1 MKIKEDLIHLR
12 SSTYGIVV
20 ILNVIVCFFYLYLSS
35 KNQIVGLIADDAM
48 YLLMADYF
56 SPYNNSISENAGFV
70 MQTSQFP
77 PLYPL
82 LLSVLGATSEKV
94 FWAHI
99 LTTLFLMGAFLI
111 YYYWLR
117 LEKVSNLASI
127 CLIFIVLCSPA
138 SFLMNID
145 LWSEHLYL
153 LLIFFVFYFLSKTDT
168 NKNYQLIVAVFIGF
182 IPLVRAVG
190 LVIVVGYFLYLH
202 LNNIKD
208 KYKFLSISL
217 LPYII
222 WKIISFNF
230 FQTDIYQDTLSDF
243 YNHSLWSHIKYL
255 FTSQLFDLWEGWHEC
270 FDIRKNNFSGIISGV
285 ILALSLITL
294 FIRLADKKMDSLYIV
309 LYLLIIWIWPDDNH
323 NMRFMFVIFPI
334 LLFYAYL
341 TLQMMTKIKVLV
353 QLKTMISTASVLIIL
368 ITFMPTNIYAL
379 NRLSVNTQTGLNAF
393 KVTKFWLTAKNRKEA
408 DESIKIMDRMI
419 FSYRHA
425 GLFIPENEC
434 VYTAHQEQFMFYARK
449 LAFSLPLKKEII
461 NGDIMNNLSRCN
473 YIHVLHTTSHPQFPG
488 GYPIKELNNRFD
500 YLMSFK
506 MDEAP
511 GSPVVAEILKIHKN

>member
-1 MKIKEDLIHLR
+1 MKIKEDLISLR
-12 SSTYGIVV
+12 SLTYGIVV

-56 SPYNNSISENAGFV
+56 SPYNNLISESAGFV

-82 LLSVLGATSEKV
+82 LLSVLGATSDKN

-99 LTTLFLMGAFLI
+99 VTTLCLIDASII

-117 LEKVSNLASI
+117 LEKVSKLASI
-127 CLIFIVLCSPA
+127 CLIFIILCSPA

-145 LWSEHLYL
+145 LWSEQLYL
-153 LLIFFVFYFLSKTDT
+153 LLTFLYLYFLNKSDT
-168 NKNYQLIVAVFIGF
+168 KQNHQLIAAVFIGF
-182 IPLVRAVG
+182 IPLVRTVG
-190 LVIVVGYFLYLH
+190 LVMIVGYFLYLH

-208 KYKFLSISL
+208 KYKFLAVSL

-222 WKIISFNF
+222 WKIISINF
-230 FQTDIYQDTLSDF
+230 FQSDIYQDTLSGF
-243 YNHSLWSHIKYL
+243 YNHSIWLHIKYL

-270 FDIRKNNFSGIISGV
+270 FDIRKNIFSGIISGV
-285 ILALSLITL
+285 ILTLSIITL
-294 FIRLADKKMDSLYIV
+294 FSRLADKKMDSLYIV
-309 LYLLIIWIWPDDNH
+309 FYLLIIWIWPDDNH

-341 TLQMMTKIKVLV
+341 TLQMMMKIKVST
-353 QLKTMISTASVLIIL
+353 QLKTIISTASVLIVL
-368 ITFMPTNIYAL
+368 ITFLPTNIYAL
-379 NRLSVNTQTGLNAF
+379 NRLSVDTEIGLDAF
-393 KVTKFWLTAKNRKEA
+393 KVTKFWLTAKNRKGA

-419 FSYRHA
+419 FSYRQA
-425 GLFIPENEC
+425 GLLIPENEC
-434 VYTAHQEQFMFYARK
+434 VYTAHQEQFMFYARR

-506 MDEAP
+506 MHDDT
-511 GSPVVAEILKIHKN
+511 GSPVVAELLKIHKN